1 MERHPTGRFRRLQ
14 THRLSKVRISVS
26 AFSLAACLGAL
37 DMQGAASRMQP
48 QQYSAPADWRIL
60 LREPQRN
67 IYPAEGQAAVQHM
80 PPEMDEQILANSP
93 FHLLDSPGDHI
104 QHLESW
110 A

>member
-14 THRLSKVRISVS
+14 AHRLSKVRISVS
-26 AFSLAACLGAL
+26 AFSLTACLGAL